1 VPRCRPRPT
10 RARARRRRRRSP
22 FTALRRRH
30 GHSKANAIDVIV
42 SDPVTGELPEWGL
55 SELGEEQADAAG
67 AALRARLGVA
77 SAAALVRA
85 SPFSRTRETA
95 ARAAAALGAAAH
107 VELEP
112 ALRERFFGAAEGG
125 AATAYESVW
134 AADAADA
141 AARPPGGGESVAD
154 VAARLRA
161 FVARTE
167 AAHAGRDVIVVSHGD
182 ALSILAAALRGA
194 PLGGH
199 RKYGLA
205 NCGVL
210 RVPANGGDEDAGA
223 AAAI

>member
-1 VPRCRPRPT
+1 
-10 RARARRRRRRSP
+10 
-22 FTALRRRH
+22 
-30 GHSKANAIDVIV
+30 VIV

-55 SELGEEQADAAG
+55 SALGEEQADAAG
-67 AALRARLGVA
+67 AALRARLGA
-77 SAAALVRA
+77 AGAAAALVRA

-95 ARAAAALGAAAH
+95 ARAAAALGATAR
-107 VELEP
+107 VELET

-125 AATAYESVW
+125 AAAAYESVW

-167 AAHAGRDVIVVSHGD
+167 AAHAGRDVVVVSHGD

-194 PLGGH
+194 PLAGH
-199 RKYGLA
+199 RAFGLA

-210 RVPANGGDEDAGA
+210 RVPAGGGGEDEDAGA
-223 AAAI
+223 AAAL